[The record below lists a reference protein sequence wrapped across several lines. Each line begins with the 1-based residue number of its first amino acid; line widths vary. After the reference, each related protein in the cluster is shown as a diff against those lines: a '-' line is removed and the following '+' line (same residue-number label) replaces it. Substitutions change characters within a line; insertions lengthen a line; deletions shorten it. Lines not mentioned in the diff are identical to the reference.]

1 MTTDNKLI
9 LLGVISAAHGIRGDV
24 LIKPYTEKPENLA
37 TLPVTDSNGNALVIK
52 IIRNNKKNELICRIQ
67 NCTDRNHAEAL
78 KGTKLYC
85 QREDLPEIEEEEF
98 YIEDL
103 RGLNVLDESEKI
115 IGTISDVVNYGAGD
129 IIEIKFED
137 GSSEMFPFTKELFPH
152 IKKDY
157 VVFARSNFLIK

>member
-9 LLGVISAAHGIRGDV
+9 LLGVISAAHGIKGDV

-37 TLPVTDSNGNALVIK
+37 KLPVTDANGNILAIK
-52 IIRNNKKNELICRIQ
+52 IIRNNKKNDLICRVAG
-67 NCTDRNHAEAL
+67 CTDRNQAEAL

-85 QREDLPEIEEEEF
+85 GREDLPEPTEEEF

-103 RGLNVLDESEKI
+103 RGLDVLDEHKKT
-115 IGTISDVVNYGAGD
+115 IGKISDVVNYGAGD

-137 GSSEMFPFTKELFPH
+137 GSAEMFPFTKELFP
-152 IKKDY
+152 IVEKDH
-157 VVFARSNFLIK
+157 VVFARSNFLIR

>member
-1 MTTDNKLI
+1 MTTENKLI

-37 TLPVTDSNGNALVIK
+37 KLRVTDSDGNVVAIK
-52 IIRNNKKNELICRIQ
+52 IIRNNKKNELICRIAD
-67 NCTDRNHAEAL
+67 CTDRNQAEDL

-85 QREDLPEIEEEEF
+85 GREDLPEIAEEEF

-103 RGLNVLDESEKI
+103 RGLDVLDENEKT

-137 GSSEMFPFTKELFPH
+137 GSAEMFPFTKELFPTVE
-152 IKKDY
+152 KDH
-157 VVFARSNFLIK
+157 VVFARSNFLIR